1 MLFMG
6 FLPISRL
13 FTVSDSFVKKYWEMI
28 GNVGTL
34 EIPFVFLNLDVPIG
48 SKILDI
54 GCATSSLSLSLASF
68 GYKVTGI
75 DFRDV
80 GYSHPNFT
88 YHQKNLFD
96 VTLDK
101 NSFDCVLAVSFLENV
116 GMGHYGEG
124 KVEGAEEKT
133 MEIIKKTL
141 KPGGSLFIVVPG
153 GRSKIHEKDGIQYI
167 RIYEPQQIE
176 NLCKDFSI
184 EKELFFKKE
193 NQYWIP
199 TSRDEVSQIEYV
211 DEDVGAILIIARKK

>member
-1 MLFMG
+1 MG

-34 EIPFVFLNLDVPIG
+34 EIPFVFLNFDVPIG

-68 GYKVTGI
+68 EHKVTVI

-80 GYSHPNFT
+80 GYSHPNFI

-96 VTLDK
+96 VTLDE
-101 NSFDCVLAVSFLENV
+101 NSFDCVLAVSFLEHV

-124 KVEGAEEKT
+124 KVEGTRKDYGNH
-133 MEIIKKTL
+133 KKNTETW
-141 KPGGSLFIVVPG
+141 
-153 GRSKIHEKDGIQYI
+153 R
-167 RIYEPQQIE
+167 
-176 NLCKDFSI
+176 
-184 EKELFFKKE
+184 
-193 NQYWIP
+193 
-199 TSRDEVSQIEYV
+199 
-211 DEDVGAILIIARKK
+211 LIIYCCTWREIKNT